1 MFWGFIK
8 QDSVGGHLVVRK
20 IKGRGVKFDMYF
32 IPGIT
37 NMQKR
42 QLLMQE

>member
-8 QDSVGGHLVVRK
+8 QDFVGDHPVVRN
-20 IKGRGVKFDMYF
+20 IKGRGVKFDIYF

-42 QLLMQE
+42 QSLMQE